1 MHMLF
6 FNNDDNSLQWGSDQ
20 VMYMNELLETTD
32 GGVCIALAPVFNR
45 KSTNTTFVVSCCVA
59 GMGNDEITASV
70 TENVLVITGESKE
83 RAVGDRVAHSYWR
96 FRKNI
101 LLADDVKVD
110 SMSVYFHSGLLVVS
124 FAK

>member
-1 MHMLF
+1 MLY
-6 FNNDDNSLQWGSDQ
+6 FNHDDNSLQWVADQ
-20 VMYMNELLETTD
+20 VMYMNEFLETTD

-45 KSTNTTFVVSCCVA
+45 KSTDTTFVVSCCVA

-101 LLADDVKVD
+101 LLADDVKAD
-110 SMSVYFHSGLLVVS
+110 SMSIYFHEGLLIVS